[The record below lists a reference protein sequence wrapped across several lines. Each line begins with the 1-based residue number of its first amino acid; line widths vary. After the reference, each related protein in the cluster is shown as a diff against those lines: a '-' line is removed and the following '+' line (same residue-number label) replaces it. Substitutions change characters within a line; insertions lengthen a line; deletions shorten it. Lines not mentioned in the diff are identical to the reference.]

1 MTGWRI
7 RNLLVMAGTLLL
19 YVTSPASAQGVADFY
34 KGRTVNIIVGFG
46 PGGGYDL
53 YGRVLGRH
61 LGRHIPGRPSVAV
74 QNMEGAGSVRAANYV
89 YATAPADGTV
99 IAAVDQNSPMY
110 QLLGGAGAQFEAVRM
125 QWLGSM
131 ANSNGIVYTWHTSG
145 IRTIDDAKSREVPL
159 GAPGTTSD
167 SYIYPTILNGLLG
180 TRFKPISG
188 YTGTGQINI
197 AVERGEVQGRGGISW
212 VSLKAGSQ
220 AWLDGHR
227 LNLLVQIGPSKEP
240 DLLDV
245 PLLKELVKNGD
256 NERIVELITLPTVL
270 GHAHWV
276 APGVPAERADAL
288 RAAYAATLQDP
299 EFLEETKKL
308 NMETRPQTGAQVDAL
323 VKQVAATPKPVIE
336 KTARILG
343 WRN

>member
-1 MTGWRI
+1 MAVTI
-7 RNLLVMAGTLLL
+7 KHALIAALLVASSGMAKAD
-19 YVTSPASAQGVADFY
+19 SVADFY

-89 YATAPADGTV
+89 FASAPADGTV
-99 IAAVDQNSPMY
+99 VAAVDQNSPMY
-110 QLLGGAGAQFEAVRM
+110 QLLGGAGAQFEAARM
-125 QWLGSM
+125 QWLGSI
-131 ANSNGIVYTWHTSG
+131 ANSNGVVYTWHTSG
-145 IRTIDDAKSREVPL
+145 ISTIEDAKAREVPL
-159 GAPGTTSD
+159 GSPGTTSD
-167 SYIYPTILNGLLG
+167 SFIYPTIINGLLG

-197 AVERGEVQGRGGISW
+197 AIERGEVQGRGGISW

-220 AWLDGHR
+220 AWLEGKKI
-227 LNLLVQIGPSKEP
+227 NLLVQIGPRKEA
-240 DLLDV
+240 DLADV
-245 PLLKELVKNGD
+245 PLLGDLVQGAEAKE
-256 NERIVELITLPTVL
+256 IVELITLPTVL

-276 APGVPAERADAL
+276 APNVPTERVEAL
-288 RAAYAATLQDP
+288 RTAYAATLSDP
-299 EFLEETKKL
+299 EFLDETKRL
-308 NMETRPQTGAQVDAL
+308 NMEARPQTGAQVDAL
-323 VKQVAATPKPVIE
+323 VKAVAATPKPIID

-343 WRN
+343 WKN